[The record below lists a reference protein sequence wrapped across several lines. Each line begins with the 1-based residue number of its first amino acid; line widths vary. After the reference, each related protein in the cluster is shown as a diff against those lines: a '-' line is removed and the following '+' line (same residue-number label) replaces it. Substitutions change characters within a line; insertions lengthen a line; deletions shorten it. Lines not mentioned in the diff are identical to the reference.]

1 MQTCYNCGREVDDN
15 VLICPDCGALVKR
28 YGPPVHE
35 EITVSPEEQA
45 PDIRQNTGFDPKAGV
60 FRDEQ
65 GKLRF
70 RTAVKVWMVLGIIF
84 AFYTAFSFFCVLL
97 VFRHPETY
105 LAPFQGIPELQ
116 GLLSTVESLM
126 QIVGS
131 AYAYFAIYL
140 ILQILKGALSI
151 CFLSTKRRFAFIGA
165 SGISIVLFL
174 CTITTG
180 TFFTALLEVLDVAV
194 VWPMLRKRWNLLP

>member
-28 YGPPVHE
+28 YGPPVRE
-35 EITVSPEEQA
+35 EFIESSEELTT
-45 PDIRQNTGFDPKAGV
+45 DLRQDTGSDPKAGV

-84 AFYTAFSFFCVLL
+84 AFYTAFSFSCVLL

-105 LAPFQGIPELQ
+105 LAPFQGIPELE

-131 AYAYFAIYL
+131 AYAYFLIYL
-140 ILQILKGALSI
+140 ILQILKGALSVW
-151 CFLSTKRRFAFIGA
+151 FLSSKRKLAFYGTA
-165 SGISIVLFL
+165 GVSIVLFL

-180 TFFTALLEVLDVAV
+180 TFFSALLEVLDVAV